1 MLQKDQVLQKRYQLK
16 QQLGHNANR
25 QTWLAE
31 DLELKE
37 PVIVKL
43 LAFSPQMQWDEVK
56 LFEREAKVLK
66 QLHHPRIPQYL
77 DYFSIDKNTGA
88 GLPWFGLVQE
98 YIPGKSLNQLLD
110 EGKQFTESQVRSFAT
125 GVLEILIYLHELS
138 PPVLHRDIK
147 PSNLILGK
155 NNQIYLVDFGAV
167 QDKATAE
174 GVTFTVVGTGGY
186 APMEQFWGRAVPAS
200 DLYALGATLIHLLTG
215 TAPADLPQQN
225 LRIQFNDVVNLN
237 PTFSRWVE
245 TLTNPAL
252 EQRFSTARQALNA
265 LKTGR
270 FSDELRATN
279 SPRRPSNSVS
289 YLRLGSLAVLQLL
302 LVGIAYVIVPA
313 FLSYKTSQPRPS
325 EAKEKIGSM
334 NRAQQAYYLE
344 NKTFSESV
352 DKLGMSIKTQT
363 ENYEYST
370 RKTGNASFNY
380 AIARKDNLKSYVG
393 GVFQVKAV
401 EQGVTKMTTQA
412 ILCEANST
420 GKAQSPPPIIT
431 TNGDRRCSSGTTEV
445 KN

>member
-1 MLQKDQVLQKRYQLK
+1 MLQKNQVLQKRYQLK

-77 DYFSIDKNTGA
+77 DYFAVDENTGA

-98 YIPGKSLNQLLD
+98 YIPGKSLKQLLD
-110 EGKQFTESQVRSFAT
+110 EGKQFTEFQVRSYAT
-125 GVLEILIYLHELS
+125 GILEILIYLHELS

-155 NNQIYLVDFGAV
+155 NGKIYLVDFGAV

-215 TAPADLPQQN
+215 TAPADLPQKD
-225 LRIQFNDVVNLN
+225 LRIQFSDVVNLN
-237 PTFSRWVE
+237 PTFCRWIE

-270 FSDELRATN
+270 FSDEFRGTN
-279 SPRRPSNSVS
+279 SLRSPKNSVS
-289 YLRLGSLAVLQLL
+289 YLRLGSLAALQLL
-302 LVGIAYVIVPA
+302 LVGITSMIVPA
-313 FLSYKTSQPRPS
+313 FLIYKTSQPRPS
-325 EAKEKIGSM
+325 ARERIGSM
-334 NRAQQAYYLE
+334 NRAQQAYYWE
-344 NKTFSESV
+344 NNSFSESV
-352 DKLGMSIKTQT
+352 DKLGLGIKTQT

-370 RKTGNASFNY
+370 RKTANASFNY
-380 AIARKDNLKSYVG
+380 AIARKNNLKSYVG

-412 ILCEANST
+412 ILCEANSV
-420 GKAQSPPPIIT
+420 GKTQSPPPIIA
-431 TNGDRRCSSGTTEV
+431 TNGDRLCSPGTTEV